1 MMMSAEGELFA
12 VSFAVP
18 GAPRG
23 KGRPRTAVI
32 HGRAQIYTD
41 AKTRSEEGA
50 IRSIAA
56 GAMAAAGK
64 QPFDGAVVLRLC
76 AYRPIPSGFS
86 QRKRE
91 AAERGEIVPI
101 TKPDADNYLKMVDA
115 LNGIIWRD
123 DSQVVTAVIHK
134 RYSDRP
140 RLVVDVRSAPTS

>member
-1 MMMSAEGELFA
+1 MPAEGELFT

-32 HGRAQIYTD
+32 AGRAQIYTD

-56 GAMAAAGK
+56 GVMGG
-64 QPFDGAVVLRLC
+64 QTPFEGAVILRLC

-86 QRKRE
+86 QKRR
-91 AAERGEIVPI
+91 ASAERGEIVPI
-101 TKPDADNYLKMVDA
+101 SKPDADNYLKIIDA
-115 LNGIIWRD
+115 LNGIVWRD
-123 DSQVVTAVIHK
+123 DSQVVTAIVHK
-134 RYSDRP
+134 RFSDRP
-140 RLVVDVRSAPTS
+140 RLVIEVRSMVTA